1 MRVFMLHRKIPFPR
15 VHDEMPDSVMGADS
29 FSNDWDPRRDLAVMD
44 GDALNVSVM
53 SLGGEVLVTV
63 IVSRRSSIWE
73 LKGLIEKSI
82 PGRHMKAA
90 WMTLMLGPQVL
101 ANAVSLHDAGVVD
114 GAMLCII
121 YAAIYKLFVC
131 TTTEGLELWN
141 EEGKREGMFLDPS
154 WDNIGGAEFSP
165 DGTFVLTIH
174 ERFALLWRVDT
185 LERCPFNFNHIGDLV
200 SAAFSPTG
208 TTVLSAC
215 QRNHVKLWSVSS
227 GQCVNRLEI
236 GDTGDLITAFTAD
249 GGVALH
255 THDGRIA
262 LWNVET
268 GDRVWQYHVDCISGT
283 ESKGFLH
290 AAIGSLQ
297 STVAARVTCPCPGC
311 LVCLWMLPLSAI
323 GERSQKD

>member
-1 MRVFMLHRKIPFPR
+1 MHVFMLHRKIPFPR

-29 FSNDWDPRRDLAVMD
+29 FSNDGDPRRDLAVMD

-73 LKGLIEKSI
+73 LKGLIEKSV

-101 ANAVSLHDAGVVD
+101 ANAASLHDAGVVD

-165 DGTFVLTIH
+165 DGTFVLTRH

-200 SAAFSPTG
+200 SAAFSPT
-208 TTVLSAC
+208 AP
-215 QRNHVKLWSVSS
+215 
-227 GQCVNRLEI
+227 
-236 GDTGDLITAFTAD
+236 
-249 GGVALH
+249 
-255 THDGRIA
+255 
-262 LWNVET
+262 
-268 GDRVWQYHVDCISGT
+268 
-283 ESKGFLH
+283 
-290 AAIGSLQ
+290 Q
-297 STVAARVTCPCPGC
+297 S
-311 LVCLWMLPLSAI
+311 
-323 GERSQKD
+323 